1 MFIYFSK
8 PFDIQ
13 EPVVFICVVWFFARL
28 ESRVPC
34 SPKEELHQFEILFV
48 LPWKR
53 KEVLHAL
60 GEEMQPWTG
69 MVLTQRGEET

>member
-34 SPKEELHQFEILFV
+34 SPKEELHGDHTNKIEG
-48 LPWKR
+48 
-53 KEVLHAL
+53 H
-60 GEEMQPWTG
+60 
-69 MVLTQRGEET
+69 

>member
-34 SPKEELHQFEILFV
+34 SPKEELQISLAFGF
-48 LPWKR
+48 
-53 KEVLHAL
+53 
-60 GEEMQPWTG
+60 
-69 MVLTQRGEET
+69 LTKANLMRG

>member
-34 SPKEELHQFEILFV
+34 SPKEELHSLYRSIGVIQDIPV
-48 LPWKR
+48 N
-53 KEVLHAL
+53 
-60 GEEMQPWTG
+60 
-69 MVLTQRGEET
+69 